1 MRICGSYFEC
11 KGKDTAPVESLEKGI
26 LILKD
31 IFDVGSQFYL
41 IWVDDK
47 LEVEEVVHIGELCF
61 AGFWKLQF
69 VQVLK
74 YKVLT

>member
-1 MRICGSYFEC
+1 MH
-11 KGKDTAPVESLEKGI
+11 
-26 LILKD
+26 
-31 IFDVGSQFYL
+31 DVGSQSLYL

-47 LEVEEVVHIGELCF
+47 LEVEEVVHIRELCF

>member
-1 MRICGSYFEC
+1 MY
-11 KGKDTAPVESLEKGI
+11 
-26 LILKD
+26 
-31 IFDVGSQFYL
+31 DVGSQSLYL

-47 LEVEEVVHIGELCF
+47 LEVEEVVHIRELCF
-61 AGFWKLQF
+61 AGFWKLQL